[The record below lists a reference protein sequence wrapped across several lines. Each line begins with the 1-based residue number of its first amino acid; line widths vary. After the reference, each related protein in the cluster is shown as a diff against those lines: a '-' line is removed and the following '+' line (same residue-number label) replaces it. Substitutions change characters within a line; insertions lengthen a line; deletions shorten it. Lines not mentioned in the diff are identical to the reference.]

1 MILNDIKGFPRIISW
16 IRSFCLNLRLGFY
29 DRFRIL
35 VYPRTKICI
44 SRKGRLHIGPAGI
57 LRIGQNWP
65 MTNPN
70 FSTLKI
76 DDGAE
81 VIVHGNYSFRSGI
94 FLSVNKGA
102 RLEIGSGRTNRD
114 VDITCF
120 NSIKIGHN
128 VLISKGVMIR
138 DSDNH
143 TVLKAGYQQSK
154 PIVIGN
160 NVWIGMRAIILKGV
174 TIGDGA
180 IVAAGAVVTKDVP
193 PNTVVGGVPAR
204 VIREDVSWN

>member
-1 MILNDIKGFPRIISW
+1 MIIDPEGL
-16 IRSFCLNLRLGFY
+16 
-29 DRFRIL
+29 
-35 VYPRTKICI
+35 
-44 SRKGRLHIGPAGI
+44 

-65 MTNPN
+65 MTNPD

-76 DDGAE
+76 DEGAE
-81 VIVHGNYSFRSGI
+81 VIVHGDYSFRSGI

-102 RLEIGSGRTNRD
+102 KLEIGSGRTNRD

-120 NSIKIGHN
+120 NSIKIGNN

-143 TVLKAGYQQSK
+143 TVLKEGYRQSK

-160 NVWIGMRAIILKGV
+160 NVWIGMRAVILKGV

-180 IVAAGAVVTKDVP
+180 IVAAGAVVTKNVP
-193 PNTVVGGVPAR
+193 ANTVVGGVPAK
-204 VIREDVSWN
+204 VIRENITWN

>member
-1 MILNDIKGFPRIISW
+1 MSSHAHLPGIFYWLRSLWLNI
-16 IRSFCLNLRLGFY
+16 RLGY
-29 DRFRIL
+29 TSRLHIII
-35 VYPRTKICI
+35 YPRTKVCI
-44 SRKGRLHIGPAGI
+44 SRKGKLIIDPEGL

-65 MTNPN
+65 MTNPD

-76 DDGAE
+76 DEGAE
-81 VIVHGNYSFRSGI
+81 VIVHGDYSFRSGI

-102 RLEIGSGRTNRD
+102 KLEIGSGRTNRD

-120 NSIKIGHN
+120 NSIKIGNN

-143 TVLKAGYQQSK
+143 TVLKEGYRQSK

-160 NVWIGMRAIILKGV
+160 NVWIGMRAVILKGV

-180 IVAAGAVVTKDVP
+180 IVAAGAVVTKNVP
-193 PNTVVGGVPAR
+193 ANTVVGGVPAK
-204 VIREDVSWN
+204 VIRENITWN